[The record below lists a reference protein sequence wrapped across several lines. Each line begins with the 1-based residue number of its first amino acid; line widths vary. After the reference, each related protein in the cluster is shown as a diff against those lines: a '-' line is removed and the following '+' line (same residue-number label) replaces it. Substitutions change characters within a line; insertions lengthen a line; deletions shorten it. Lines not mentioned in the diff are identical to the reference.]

1 MAIVKIPGTTY
12 VRDTKTMALIN
23 TDMAGL
29 EDYKVKSALINN
41 QKTEINKVKNEIN
54 DIKDDVKII
63 KELLMQLSSRKE

>member
-29 EDYKVKSALINN
+29 EDYKVKTALINN

-54 DIKDDVKII
+54 EIRNDVQII
-63 KELLMQLSSRKE
+63 KELLMQLSGKQ